1 MALYIVRRAL
11 LALFSCL
18 VISFISFVVVQ
29 LPPGDYADYF
39 AEAMMGRTAILTS
52 GLDQCCTQEQE
63 DQFREDLGLNQPF
76 LKQYWDWVSG
86 MVLRADFGDAQ
97 SVGLASL
104 SRPVREIIIERLG
117 VTVALGL
124 FTILITW
131 TLSVPIGIYSAVRHH
146 SIGDYAFTFLG
157 FTGMAVPD
165 FLLGLVLL
173 YIFFAYF
180 EMSVGGLFSGDY
192 TDAAWSLG
200 KVWDLIKHMFI
211 PAIVLGTSG
220 TAALVR
226 IMRNNLLDELGKP
239 YVVTAIAKGLPRW
252 KAIVKYPTRVAIN
265 PLVSGVGAI
274 LPTLIGGSIIVSW
287 VLSLPTL
294 GVVLLEAL
302 RIEDVQLSGTMILL
316 MGVLTV
322 VGVFVSDLLL
332 VVIDPR
338 IKLTGP
344 GR

>member
-1 MALYIVRRAL
+1 MAAYILRRSL
-11 LALFSCL
+11 LAVFSCL
-18 VISFISFVVVQ
+18 VISFISFVIIQ

-39 AEAMMGRTAILTS
+39 ARTETNRVAIVTS
-52 GLDQCCTQEQE
+52 GLEQCCTQEQI

-86 MVLRADFGDAQ
+86 MVFRADFGDAQ
-97 SVGLASL
+97 SVGLSGL
-104 SRPVREIIIERLG
+104 QIPVREIIIERLG
-117 VTVALGL
+117 VTVGLGI

-131 TLSVPIGIYSAVRHH
+131 SLSIPIGIYSAVRHH
-146 SIGDYAFTFLG
+146 SIGDYVFTFVG

-165 FLLGLVLL
+165 FLLGLLL
-173 YIFFAYF
+173 MYLFFAYF
-180 EMSVGGLFSGDY
+180 DMSVGGLFSGEY

-200 KVWDLIKHMFI
+200 KVWDLIKHMVI

-226 IMRNNLLDELGKP
+226 IMRNNLLDELQRP
-239 YVVTAIAKGLPRW
+239 YFVTAKAKGLPYW
-252 KAIVKYPTRVAIN
+252 KAVVKYPVRVAIN
-265 PLVSGVGAI
+265 PLVSGIGAI
-274 LPTLIGGSIIVSW
+274 LPALVGGSIIVSW

-302 RIEDVQLSGTMILL
+302 RIEDVQMAGTMVLL
-316 MGVLTV
+316 MGILTV
-322 VGVFVSDLLL
+322 VGVLVSDLLL
-332 VVIDPR
+332 VVVDPR
-338 IKLTGP
+338 IRLTGP

>member
-1 MALYIVRRAL
+1 MAFYILRRSL

-39 AEAMMGRTAILTS
+39 AEAIMGRTAILTS

-239 YVVTAIAKGLPRW
+239 YVVTAMAKGLPHW
-252 KAIVKYPTRVAIN
+252 KAIVKYPARVAIN
-265 PLVSGVGAI
+265 PLVSGMGAI
-274 LPTLIGGSIIVSW
+274 LPALVGGSIIVSW

-338 IKLTGP
+338 IRLTGP
-344 GR
+344 RR